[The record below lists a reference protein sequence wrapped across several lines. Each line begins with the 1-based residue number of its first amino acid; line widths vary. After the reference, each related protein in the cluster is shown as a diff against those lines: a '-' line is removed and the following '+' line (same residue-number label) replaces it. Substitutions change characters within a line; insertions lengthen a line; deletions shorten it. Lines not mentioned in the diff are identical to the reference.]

1 MGGFAM
7 DLSKNLPQ
15 SEEFLPSNT
24 DTLRF
29 VTPVALEIL
38 GHISPNEVPDLSV
51 AELRSK
57 SKADVLAKVFT
68 CIQATWFIAQC
79 LTRLAQHI
87 PISLLE
93 LNTFGHAI
101 CALLIYVLWWDKP
114 FEVDYPT
121 VSEGPT
127 LQQLRALT
135 WMLDNESIGI
145 VSAWNATHTKIFR
158 LSSQPSQETA
168 ITEKKVRILGEL
180 LGARKYPSAS
190 EPDDNDLFAPKFR
203 KFLLESIDPTQLSPE
218 AREEYNR
225 MWLMVHDLEILPTD
239 ITRWKMA
246 LNFADIIAEKIDKS
260 NYSVLR
266 EALVRRCGDWPQT
279 QVSNDRDY
287 DNIKSYTA

>member
-1 MGGFAM
+1 M
-7 DLSKNLPQ
+7 
-15 SEEFLPSNT
+15 
-24 DTLRF
+24 
-29 VTPVALEIL
+29 
-38 GHISPNEVPDLSV
+38 
-51 AELRSK
+51 
-57 SKADVLAKVFT
+57 
-68 CIQATWFIAQC
+68 
-79 LTRLAQHI
+79 AQHI

-114 FEVDYPT
+114 FEVDYPK
-121 VSEGPT
+121 VIEGPT
-127 LQQLRALT
+127 LQRLRALT

-180 LGARKYPSAS
+180 LGARKYSSAS
-190 EPDDNDLFAPKFR
+190 EPDGDDHFPPKFR

-225 MWLMVHDLEILPTD
+225 MRLMVHDLEVLPTD
-239 ITRWKMA
+239 ITRWKIA
-246 LNFADIIAEKIDKS
+246 LNFAEIIAEKIDKS
-260 NYSVLR
+260 NYSALR

-279 QVSNDRDY
+279 QVSDDRDY